1 LVSAASRSL
10 FFHTALDLAELTEA
24 LPASFN
30 LGEKELQAI
39 LEKLSVYSLGLS
51 RRNTD
56 TKNLAG
62 YLEWNLIELRWD
74 FSDGA
79 DRTSVR
85 LIGSEMSEISTVFL
99 GWHVK
104 NPLDDLEAQRF
115 AQNQACEKA
124 KERMKSVDPSY
135 YLR

>member
-1 LVSAASRSL
+1 VSAASRSL

-24 LPASFN
+24 LPASFS

-62 YLEWNLIELRWD
+62 YREWNLIELRWD

-99 GWHVK
+99 VWHVK
-104 NPLDDLEAQRF
+104 NPQ
-115 AQNQACEKA
+115 
-124 KERMKSVDPSY
+124 MT
-135 YLR
+135 